1 MEINNIDDSKNKF
14 PATNVSHSLPLMT
27 DLLALESGMD
37 VLPRT
42 PAHGPYHHNNLVHHH
57 HNYHH
62 HTDQTKSLQELQ
74 NEVGALLEFRDLV
87 IETFPDLKHKMA
99 SSSANSTITGL
110 QSSSII
116 SRREWEPGIRVRRK
130 LNSNYS
136 KEGSG
141 EIQSSSLLI
150 RSRSNSHSGKKEP
163 KSGEGNGSVIQ
174 DSGFSTETSSSKEA
188 HSASSTAGSAG
199 VQGNNISSALTARLT
214 SNPTSSNSDNELW
227 NLLDVIHRRTSRL
240 ADESNQKFN
249 NNNNNHS
256 NTGQSS
262 TAVNSSSSFQSQ
274 LNYMKKDDVQKL
286 RNERDHLMDKMG
298 DMEAEVLAS
307 LIKESKLQDQINEL
321 RQTKAELETQLK
333 FALGQKSEL
342 SRLRDINLLFDDSP
356 NSQNDNKL
364 NRPKTEDIQSNVVVS
379 PIVKNR
385 TSSSSSSSSSTTTF
399 QPIPIKPQIT
409 NKEIQKSSINDD
421 HLTLST
427 SSSCVVKQMKDELNA
442 IGRLDGL
449 ISNPNSKL
457 NKIRVPDSKK
467 IAAILLET
475 NIIELQRHLLTITV
489 QNQVLQQKLEQ
500 ATKSKILLIKKLD
513 KSKEDVEDLKF
524 TVEERNIELEGA
536 RAQIRVMEAKLLA
549 ARCDVSP
556 EHQSSSSSTTTRLS
570 RDGITVMHT
579 STPIQRHIQ
588 PTTISTPSMKAM
600 IPLAMDDLFQHSS
613 STESAHDQQERDM
626 TTSKCPETPRR
637 TKPSKIPLPGS
648 TKTAVNFSTKP
659 PSGRAI
665 SAGPPSAN
673 RSLTKSTSSL
683 YAASGFRAGGPSSLT
698 KKDLSLNRPDSVHS
712 LRNSNS
718 MDGNKTQQQANRN
731 SSSSIP
737 ISQSNSTNVS
747 NKLVATASPTLIAAY
762 GNATIVNIPS
772 SSPNKFVTS
781 SQSPVLRPK
790 RDSLTT
796 RVKNLD
802 SLSRLQSSSSS
813 GTLSA
818 NGIGGNAIS
827 TPRLNN
833 NSNCNNNQN
842 VVTNGTNNNN
852 NNRKYTALPVRRM
865 SNVSVRDANTIDH
878 QHHIH
883 HHNDNSSSANGN
895 SDANSGKV
903 HYLNLK
909 YNNDIGQNNNKH
921 VQSNVMEKSST
932 TLSINSALELEVEN
946 ARKKFEAPIQL
957 RSRDLICE
965 YLQKSIIK
973 VPDILK
979 PQQNH
984 NKHQQHHCHNETFSA
999 SVDVDIND
1007 IDLAYKHPMVIAEE
1021 LEHGGREA
1029 LAFDSLKKINHLADN
1044 SSIIIPQYKQEVWKN
1059 PERPHLIGKV
1069 TPNIARTWKQLSSTM
1084 NHFSEYEK
1092 QEEED
1097 KQSYV
1102 LFVRKPFNFSASD
1115 SHENVFAV
1123 NKIHHLA
1130 ESEKFYDS
1138 IEEYNDDYEEEIDDI
1153 DYNLDYEDG
1162 NMTCGGEMMADETDS
1177 LEMRR
1182 CGKDDVIVWSIES

>member
-1 MEINNIDDSKNKF
+1 
-14 PATNVSHSLPLMT
+14 MT

-110 QSSSII
+110 QSSSIV

-136 KEGSG
+136 KEGSSSSGG
-141 EIQSSSLLI
+141 EIQSSSLLT

-214 SNPTSSNSDNELW
+214 SDPTSSNSDNELW

-240 ADESNQKFN
+240 ADESDQKFN
-249 NNNNNHS
+249 NNS
-256 NTGQSS
+256 NRQSS
-262 TAVNSSSSFQSQ
+262 TTVTSSSSFQSQ
-274 LNYMKKDDVQKL
+274 LNYMKKDDVQIL
-286 RNERDHLMDKMG
+286 RKERDHLMDKMG

-307 LIKESKLQDQINEL
+307 RIKESKLQDLLNEM
-321 RQTKAELETQLK
+321 RQTKADLEAQLK
-333 FALGQKSEL
+333 FALSQKSEL
-342 SRLRDINLLFDDSP
+342 SRLRDINLFVDDSQ

-364 NRPKTEDIQSNVVVS
+364 NRPKTEDVVIS
-379 PIVKNR
+379 PIVKNL

-399 QPIPIKPQIT
+399 QPIPIKPQLT
-409 NKEIQKSSINDD
+409 NKEFHKSSINDD
-421 HLTLST
+421 NLTLST
-427 SSSCVVKQMKDELNA
+427 SSSSVVKQMKDELNA

-489 QNQVLQQKLEQ
+489 QNQVLQQKLDQ

-524 TVEERNIELEGA
+524 TIEERNIELEGT

-549 ARCDVSP
+549 ARCDGSP

-579 STPIQRHIQ
+579 STPNQRLIQST
-588 PTTISTPSMKAM
+588 TTISTPSMKAM
-600 IPLAMDDLFQHSS
+600 IPFAMDDLFQHSS

-626 TTSKCPETPRR
+626 TASKCPETPRR

-648 TKTAVNFSTKP
+648 TKSAVNVSTKP

-683 YAASGFRAGGPSSLT
+683 YTASGIRTSGPSSIT
-698 KKDLSLNRPDSVHS
+698 KRDLSLNRPDSVQS

-718 MDGNKTQQQANRN
+718 IDGNKTSQQQQPNRS

-737 ISQSNSTNVS
+737 ISQSSSSTNIS
-747 NKLVATASPTLIAAY
+747 NKLVTTASPTLTAAY
-762 GNATIVNIPS
+762 GNTTVVNIPP
-772 SSPNKFVTS
+772 SSPNKYVTS
-781 SQSPVLRPK
+781 SPSPVLRPK

-813 GTLSA
+813 CTLSA
-818 NGIGGNAIS
+818 NGNSGSA
-827 TPRLNN
+827 TTTLRLNN
-833 NSNCNNNQN
+833 NSNSNNNQN

-852 NNRKYTALPVRRM
+852 SNRKYTALPVRRM

-878 QHHIH
+878 HIH
-883 HHNDNSSSANGN
+883 HHNDSNSSTNGN
-895 SDANSGKV
+895 SDANGGKV

-909 YNNDIGQNNNKH
+909 YNNDNVHNNNNNKH
-921 VQSNVMEKSST
+921 VQSNVMKKSWT
-932 TLSINSALELEVEN
+932 TSSITSALELEVEN
-946 ARKKFEAPIQL
+946 ARKEIVAPIQFG
-957 RSRDLICE
+957 SRDLIRE
-965 YLQKSIIK
+965 YLQKSIVK
-973 VPDILK
+973 VPEILK
-979 PQQNH
+979 PQQNC
-984 NKHQQHHCHNETFSA
+984 QQQQQCHNETFSA
-999 SVDVDIND
+999 SVNE

-1021 LEHGGREA
+1021 LGHDGGEA
-1029 LAFDSLKKINHLADN
+1029 LAFDSLKKIGSGTDN
-1044 SSIIIPQYKQEVWKN
+1044 SSIIIPQYKPEIRKN
-1059 PERPHLIGKV
+1059 TERPHLIGKV
-1069 TPNIARTWKQLSSTM
+1069 TPSIARTWEQLSSTM
-1084 NHFSEYEK
+1084 DHYSGYEK
-1092 QEEED
+1092 QDEED

-1102 LFVRKPFNFSASD
+1102 LFVRKPFNFNASD
-1115 SHENVFAV
+1115 SHENEFAV

-1138 IEEYNDDYEEEIDDI
+1138 IEEYDDDYEEEIDDV
-1153 DYNLDYEDG
+1153 DCNLDYDDE
-1162 NMTCGGEMMADETDS
+1162 NMTCGGEMMADVIDS

-1182 CGKDDVIVWSIES
+1182 SACRSGMDDVIVWSIES